1 VAETVLAPSLWR
13 DGWPKPASAESSI
26 ERVSVTS
33 GLRLSIDS
41 PAHVRFWRAS
51 GEFSS
56 EVSAAGRRAPT
67 WAGMEMNAA
76 ITSTVTGMTAGSCQ
90 SGGFAVSSPLTAET
104 SARPPGGPRRLR
116 PRRWGA
122 MIARVWRRTAAAAD
136 GDACAR
142 YPEDGVADYCA
153 TLGNWGCPSL
163 AARGLRPS
171 TDARVS
177 RLTEPDDVAPG
188 VDEHKL
194 GSGDGLQVKVQLGP
208 RQETRFLVGEFRA
221 LEPSR
226 GDGRLQHESSDTLGV
241 KRGEMRSGRA
251 PGHHG
256 ARWALDRQPI
266 ARAAMSAPNSPLLQ
280 NLPPRSS

>member
-1 VAETVLAPSLWR
+1 VRGSGIRCGVKVRRHRTLRTRVAARPMATDRICRAL
-13 DGWPKPASAESSI
+13 DG
-26 ERVSVTS
+26 S
-33 GLRLSIDS
+33 GQPRIVGSGRGRDS
-41 PAHVRFWRAS
+41 PGTVVMARWMAQAGERGVVDRASVGHLRSSPIAVRSIVRRMSAWRAS
-51 GEFSS
+51 GEFSL

-188 VDEHKL
+188 VDKHTL

-208 RQETRFLVGEFRA
+208 RQRRAFL
-221 LEPSR
+221 
-226 GDGRLQHESSDTLGV
+226 
-241 KRGEMRSGRA
+241 
-251 PGHHG
+251 
-256 ARWALDRQPI
+256 
-266 ARAAMSAPNSPLLQ
+266 
-280 NLPPRSS
+280 